1 MIKFLV
7 YAAIVLVCLFLFVL
21 VGSAMLWVVIKLL
34 RSLFPKKFAPDKKR
48 EKDEAYQDGG
58 YHGNSCR

>member
-21 VGSAMLWVVIKLL
+21 IGSVMLWVVIKML
-34 RSLFPKKFAPDKKR
+34 RSLFPKKFAADEKR
-48 EKDEAYQDGG
+48 ESDEV
-58 YHGNSCR
+58 

>member
-34 RSLFPKKFAPDKKR
+34 RSLFPKKFTPGKKR
-48 EKDEAYQDGG
+48 EKDEV
-58 YHGNSCR
+58 

>member
-48 EKDEAYQDGG
+48 EQDEA
-58 YHGNSCR
+58 